1 MLNFINNKFVKIFLL
16 KTVVLSN
23 LVCDIFCGCL
33 IGEKNDTE
41 KTEKIENT
49 DTKGK
54 KGYCDGICGNDDSDI
69 DTDTST
75 DGESDISGDNGG
87 NGGGNSNN
95 NDKNLIESKKKI
107 LLIKLD
113 EIIKDN
119 DCLVDKI
126 AEQVIKDLEKE
137 IEKLN
142 NNNTSNIENEL
153 KDLRNTINSKLD
165 KIKENYINTVT
176 NINNSIGILENYY
189 EEKYKL
195 PKYTLNIDEVNKTSF
210 SGINDLNR
218 SLDVIKKDYDDSIK
232 EIVKNLK
239 IEFENLKKQET
250 DDNKLDVKDEDFN
263 DLTEPTK
270 IIDIDKKLFIYDS
283 ILKGN
288 KEAIIDKINQINEK
302 LENCK
307 NLIENLLNAEFK
319 KETNLNNKNIE
330 ELITIYNEQSDIY
343 KNLLIK
349 FSKYNEK
356 QQDKY
361 NELNDVYTTFH
372 DKLNFDFPKLE
383 INFINYDL
391 DNYEYFDEQIN
402 EFENN
407 LNNFIITIKKK
418 YENRINKLK
427 DVYKE
432 KGVKKEIN
440 INTEINN
447 NDKLEEKYNKLN
459 QINEEIQKNEKIL
472 KYIVTETLSEK
483 EMEEIF
489 NKVSKTKENFYFDP
503 VYIYNYDEYK
513 NNNNII
519 YTENNNIEDDVLTL
533 LNRLDYIQSDH
544 NISFVINGSNVLDY
558 GGVRIQKFEEMTNYI
573 LNNKK
578 INSTFY
584 NIDNNNYKQGDYNLF
599 NQIEGYAVGSEK
611 NNYNNFG
618 LICGSSYDEHK
629 SYYKLLAYLC
639 ANSLRNNSTLKIN
652 FNPLIY
658 KIMLNFD
665 FTCNLNDKKIVCDEL
680 KKFITYDDLKYFSTG
695 TYEYLKTNFDN
706 EDYFDDFDGSY
717 EKMINHFSYQIEG
730 IKTFNENLIHYL
742 NRYSFSKK
750 FEKDEFWNLKL
761 FIEGK
766 SKITSSDILSIIN
779 EDKIMESIRNG
790 NNVLIINEYN
800 AKIIIKCFKKVLT
813 EFNEEQIKDFSRWI
827 SGSTSIPSEFYFNFT
842 QRVDYQNKSLI
853 LCHSCTLYFDLSLE
867 CLSKCIDNKKN
878 FNFIKEKLTKD
889 QEEKVKK
896 TLKECL
902 TVVIVGRNF
911 NQI

>member
-1 MLNFINNKFVKIFLL
+1 MLNFINNKFRKIFLL

-41 KTEKIENT
+41 IR
-49 DTKGK
+49 GK
-54 KGYCDGICGNDDSDI
+54 KNAGCCGGICGNDDSDI

-75 DGESDISGDNGG
+75 DGESNISGDNGG

-137 IEKLN
+137 IEN
-142 NNNTSNIENEL
+142 INSVDTSNIENEL
-153 KDLRNTINSKLD
+153 KDLRSTIDSKLD
-165 KIKENYINTVT
+165 EIKKNYRDTVT
-176 NINNSIGILENYY
+176 NIINSIEILKNCYK
-189 EEKYKL
+189 EKYKS
-195 PKYTLNIDEVNKTSF
+195 PKYTLNIDDIYNTKF
-210 SGINDLNR
+210 AGIKDLNNK
-218 SLDVIKKDYDDSIK
+218 LDEIQKNYKDSIN
-232 EIVKNLK
+232 EIVLELK
-239 IEFENLKKQET
+239 TKFDILKKEKSNIK
-250 DDNKLDVKDEDFN
+250 DIKLDVKDDDFN
-263 DLTEPTK
+263 DLTEVTK
-270 IIDIDKKLFIYDS
+270 IIDIDRKLFIYDS

-302 LENCK
+302 LEK
-307 NLIENLLNAEFK
+307 HSKLLTTEFK
-319 KETNLNNKNIE
+319 KETNLNDKNIE
-330 ELITIYNEQSDIY
+330 ELITIYNKQLDIY
-343 KNLLIK
+343 INLLIK
-349 FSKYNEK
+349 FSKYKEK

-361 NELNDVYTTFH
+361 KELNDVYTTFH

-391 DNYEYFDEQIN
+391 DNYEYFDKQIN

-407 LNNFIITIKKK
+407 LNDFIITIKNEYEKK
-418 YENRINKLK
+418 INELK
-427 DVYKE
+427 DIYKE

-440 INTEINN
+440 INIEINN

-459 QINEEIQKNEKIL
+459 QINEEIQKNEKTL
-472 KYIVTETLSEK
+472 KYIVTEPLNK
-483 EMEEIF
+483 DEMEKIF
-489 NKVSKTKENFYFDP
+489 NKVSKTKENIYIAP
-503 VYIYNYDEYK
+503 VYTYNSDEYN

-519 YTENNNIEDDVLTL
+519 YTENNNIENDVLAL
-533 LNRLDYIQSDH
+533 LNRLNDIDLNY
-544 NISFVINGSNVLDY
+544 NISFIIKGNNVSDY
-558 GGVRIQKFEEMTNYI
+558 GGVRRQKFEEMTNYI

-578 INSTFY
+578 INSSFY
-584 NIDNNNYKQGDYNLF
+584 DIDNETPEIGNCNLF
-599 NQIEGYAVGSEK
+599 NQIEGYSIGSEK
-611 NNYNNFG
+611 DNYNNFG
-618 LICGSSYDEHK
+618 LICGSQNNEHIL
-629 SYYKLLAYLC
+629 YYKLLAYLC

-665 FTCNLNDKKIVCDEL
+665 FTCNLNDKKIVCDNL

-695 TYEYLKTNFDN
+695 TYEYLKTNFDD
-706 EDYFDDFDGSY
+706 EDLFENFDGAY
-717 EKMINHFSYQIEG
+717 KKMINHFSYQIEG
-730 IKTFNENLIHYL
+730 IKTFYENLIHYL

-766 SKITSSDILSIIN
+766 SKITPNDIISIID
-779 EDKIMESIRNG
+779 EKKIMKTKKNG
-790 NNVLIINEYN
+790 NNETIINDHN
-800 AKIIIKCFKKVLT
+800 AKIIIDCFKEILK
-813 EFNEEQIKDFSRWI
+813 EFKEEEIKDFLRWI
-827 SGSTSIPSEFYFNFT
+827 SGSTSLPSEIYFQFT
-842 QRVDYQNKSLI
+842 KTVDYSKNESFI
-853 LCHSCTLYFDLSLE
+853 MCHSCHSYFDLSLE
-867 CLSKCIDNKKN
+867 YLSKCIDNKN
-878 FNFIKEKLTKD
+878 GFNFIDKKLTED
-889 QEEKVKK
+889 QENIIKETFKK
-896 TLKECL
+896 YL
-902 TVVIVGRNF
+902 TGVIAGSNF